1 MPYAVALLS
10 HPVGT
15 YGFVLIAVIG
25 VTYGL
30 HTRRFLPGFTGTS
43 AALLAAL
50 GFLHVRPSLASVAL
64 LVAGIALL
72 HAEFRIATGGLAG
85 VLGLAAAGGGSWG
98 LLASEQFALP
108 FTWRLAVVA
117 LGALALLVGIG
128 RAIRRA
134 TLPR

>member
-30 HTRRFLPGFTGTS
+30 HARRFLPWFTGTS

-50 GFLHVRPSLASVAL
+50 GCLHVRPSIASVAL
-64 LVAGIALL
+64 LAAGIVLL
-72 HAEFRIATGGLAG
+72 HAEFRLATRGLAG
-85 VLGLAAAGGGSWG
+85 MLGLAAAGGGSWG
-98 LLASEQFALP
+98 LLASAQCTLP
-108 FTWRLAVVA
+108 PLLRLALVA
-117 LGALALLVGIG
+117 LGALALLFGIG
-128 RAIRRA
+128 RAMRRA